1 MTRLR
6 GTPAAVVAVALFLL
20 AACARPGTAPGGA
33 PDGSGAGSAPPA
45 TAADEVV
52 LRVRHEGGFVPVD
65 MVPGRIPPVS
75 VYGDGRVITQGPQIA
90 VYPGPALP
98 NLQVQQLDPARL
110 DDLLQRAIA
119 AGVRSGAD
127 FGTPGVAD
135 APATR
140 VEVRYA
146 GRTYAVTVAALGEA
160 QPDDPRLTAEQR
172 DARAKLSAFVGEL
185 TSLPTAD
192 GMPEPVPYRPAA
204 VAALARAYTPPGD
217 ELPTRPAAVAWPGPA
232 LPGPELFPRVGLGC
246 VTATGAQA
254 GAVLDAAAKATAI
267 TPWTSGGKQY
277 SVTFRPMLPEESGCA
292 DLKGAK

>member
-6 GTPAAVVAVALFLL
+6 GTPAAAVAVALFLL
-20 AACARPGTAPGGA
+20 AACARPAASPGAAPE
-33 PDGSGAGSAPPA
+33 DSGASSAPPPA
-45 TAADEVV
+45 AADEVV

-65 MVPGRIPPVS
+65 MIPGRIPLVS

-98 NLQVQQLDPARL
+98 NVQVQQLDPARL
-110 DDLLQRAIA
+110 DDLLQRAMA

-127 FGTPGVAD
+127 YGVPGVAD

-146 GRTYAVTVAALGEA
+146 GRTYAVTVEALGEA
-160 QPDDPRLTAEQR
+160 QQDDPRLTPEQQA
-172 DARAKLSAFVGEL
+172 ARAKLSAFVNEL
-185 TSLPTAD
+185 TALPTAA
-192 GMPEPVPYRPAA
+192 GMPEAAPYRPAA

-217 ELPTRPAAVAWPGPA
+217 ELPVKPAPVAWPGPA

-254 GAVLDAAAKATAI
+254 EAVLAAAAKATAI
-267 TPWTSGGKQY
+267 TPWTSAGKRY
-277 SVTFRPMLPEESGCA
+277 TVTFRPMLPEESGCA

>member
-6 GTPAAVVAVALFLL
+6 GTPAAAVTVALFLL
-20 AACARPGTAPGGA
+20 AACARTTSPGAAPEEAGA
-33 PDGSGAGSAPPA
+33 SAAPA
-45 TAADEVV
+45 PAAADEVV

-65 MVPGRIPPVS
+65 MVPGRIPLVS

-110 DDLLQRAIA
+110 DDLLQRAMA

-127 FGTPGVAD
+127 YGMPGVAD
-135 APATR
+135 APSTR

-146 GRTYAVTVAALGEA
+146 GRTYAVNVEALGEA
-160 QPDDPRLTAEQR
+160 QPDDPRLTPEQQA
-172 DARAKLSAFVGEL
+172 ARTRLSAFVTEL
-185 TSLPTAD
+185 TGLPAAA
-192 GMPEPVPYRPAA
+192 GMPEPAAYRPSA
-204 VAALARAYTPPGD
+204 VAALARAYTPPGE
-217 ELPTRPAAVAWPGPA
+217 ELPTKPAPVAWPGPA

-254 GAVLDAAAKATAI
+254 EAVLAAAAKSTAI
-267 TPWTSGGKQY
+267 TPWTSGGKRY
-277 SVTFRPMLPEESGCA
+277 TVTFRPMLPDETGCA